1 MHAWN
6 REHAFT
12 KFFNFSPSLTNEPI
26 CLFFQWNPLCSY
38 ILIGNCVRV
47 KNSGFAPWLENARP
61 PGSPKV
67 ANAPPRGLTRRANA
81 LQWPGVGGGGG
92 GAGRSWNWL
101 MHNRRLFL
109 AAENGLVDLLELV
122 VLFLLRSRG
131 ELSVL
136 KTGKRFPWMLYL
148 TLLRFFF
155 PKEKGKYTVPL
166 INRCS
171 FILPAFSIKLFFLHC
186 SELYS
191 FLITQFLST
200 EALGKNTLADRR

>member
-1 MHAWN
+1 
-6 REHAFT
+6 
-12 KFFNFSPSLTNEPI
+12 
-26 CLFFQWNPLCSY
+26 
-38 ILIGNCVRV
+38 
-47 KNSGFAPWLENARP
+47 
-61 PGSPKV
+61 
-67 ANAPPRGLTRRANA
+67 
-81 LQWPGVGGGGG
+81 
-92 GAGRSWNWL
+92 

-131 ELSVL
+131 EPSVL

-171 FILPAFSIKLFFLHC
+171 FILPAFSIKLFFFHC